1 MEKLF
6 RRNNKKNKSNNA
18 VKSKKL
24 QAILTLIFSI
34 LLIISLG
41 ITAVSNYFIT
51 RVKVTNDFKKTSMEV
66 TNQTNKYIEA
76 ILTTIDVTYAQLYSN
91 KDFMLLI
98 DGEGLNDEQKLENT
112 KEIKNQL
119 TDYTINNTFNII
131 SGITFYSEYGMTA
144 SFPDIPR
151 TIEDSKNELLSV
163 KEMDWYKEAVKR
175 EGKPYWMAPHEEK
188 IIEGRPDTYI
198 SSISV
203 IKDENDEKDLGVLKI
218 DVKVSV
224 INQILGDCSIGENG
238 YIFIVDNNQNI
249 VASKNEK
256 EAGTVL
262 DSNIYKAISKN
273 DDGNF
278 TFNKNGKKYY
288 GISIKSLYN
297 DWTYIAIVP
306 TAELFATATDI
317 QKITSVITIICLII
331 CFIISLIV
339 SIRITNPINTL
350 ISLTKEVSEGNL
362 KIKSQQY
369 DIKELNLLGE
379 NFNSMIEN
387 LRNIIEKT
395 TNMAYETDEVSNKLA
410 DLADG
415 ISISS
420 KEVTKAVEDI
430 TIGSNIQVD
439 STLVCVDSSNKLT
452 ENINLAISNIH
463 KVSEEAKKCISN
475 VEDSK
480 NTIGRLKE
488 QSDRNSDM
496 MIEVY
501 NTISKLASDTENISI
516 ILDKIDE
523 IASQTNLLSLNASIE
538 AARAGEAGKGFAIVA
553 EEIRL
558 LSIQSQ
564 NASIEIN
571 SILKQIE
578 DAIKL
583 TTEITNT
590 ANNEFKKEALEVE
603 NTIESFDLIKQS
615 IVNVD
620 RSMKYSIENMNKTEE
635 EKIALAKNIED
646 IADASERNAAATEE
660 VMATMETQVKS
671 NEDINKIAKIL
682 KKKATALNDVLKKFM
697 I

>member
-91 KDFMLLI
+91 KNFMLLI
-98 DGEGLNDEQKLENT
+98 DGEGLNDEQKLENA

-452 ENINLAISNIH
+452 ENINLTISNIH

-496 MIEVY
+496 MLDVY

-635 EKIALAKNIED
+635 EKSALAKNIED

-660 VMATMETQVKS
+660 VMATMETQAKS

>member
-1 MEKLF
+1 M
-6 RRNNKKNKSNNA
+6 
-18 VKSKKL
+18 
-24 QAILTLIFSI
+24 
-34 LLIISLG
+34 
-41 ITAVSNYFIT
+41 
-51 RVKVTNDFKKTSMEV
+51 
-66 TNQTNKYIEA
+66 
-76 ILTTIDVTYAQLYSN
+76 
-91 KDFMLLI
+91 
-98 DGEGLNDEQKLENT
+98 
-112 KEIKNQL
+112 
-119 TDYTINNTFNII
+119 
-131 SGITFYSEYGMTA
+131 
-144 SFPDIPR
+144 
-151 TIEDSKNELLSV
+151 
-163 KEMDWYKEAVKR
+163 
-175 EGKPYWMAPHEEK
+175 
-188 IIEGRPDTYI
+188 
-198 SSISV
+198 
-203 IKDENDEKDLGVLKI
+203 
-218 DVKVSV
+218 
-224 INQILGDCSIGENG
+224 
-238 YIFIVDNNQNI
+238 
-249 VASKNEK
+249 
-256 EAGTVL
+256 
-262 DSNIYKAISKN
+262 
-273 DDGNF
+273 
-278 TFNKNGKKYY
+278 
-288 GISIKSLYN
+288 
-297 DWTYIAIVP
+297 P

-331 CFIISLIV
+331 CFIISLFV

-379 NFNSMIEN
+379 NFNSMIES

-452 ENINLAISNIH
+452 ENINLTISNIH

-496 MIEVY
+496 MLEVY
-501 NTISKLASDTENISI
+501 NTISKLASDTENISV

-571 SILKQIE
+571 TILKQIE
-578 DAIKL
+578 DAIRL

-620 RSMKYSIENMNKTEE
+620 HSMKYSIENMNKTEE
-635 EKIALAKNIED
+635 EKSTLAKKIED

>member
-98 DGEGLNDEQKLENT
+98 DGEGLNDEQKLENA

-224 INQILGDCSIGENG
+224 INQILGDCSIGEIG

-452 ENINLAISNIH
+452 ENINLTISNIH

-578 DAIKL
+578 EAIKL